1 MHQRRRVINHHSSS
15 RLVPTLFPIW
25 QKEKEREE
33 RMTVASQFQ
42 EGQKSALELTA
53 VKPSSGHKFRAIISF
68 DLFSIC
74 MHLFKE

>member
-1 MHQRRRVINHHSSS
+1 
-15 RLVPTLFPIW
+15 
-25 QKEKEREE
+25 
-33 RMTVASQFQ
+33 MTVASQFQ